1 MFWLLMQFQHSKRT
15 LEIIRVDFYDY
26 GFLWHIMLFLW
37 AIFFQSTLIHY
48 IGSKLRDGG
57 QGRRDTRHSQSSL
70 IFFLM
75 EEIRVGR
82 AGWGEGICLSPPPPK
97 FSQLLL
103 MKSLLGIILLSYF
116 KFEKDLIS
124 KTKILITG
132 KRMTVL

>member
-1 MFWLLMQFQHSKRT
+1 MLKTLCFPKYFQIKKVYMFWLLMQFQHSKWT

-37 AIFFQSTLIHY
+37 AIFFSPLIHY

-75 EEIRVGR
+75 EGIRVVGR
-82 AGWGEGICLSPPPPK
+82 AGWWGICLSPPPPK

-116 KFEKDLIS
+116 KF
-124 KTKILITG
+124 
-132 KRMTVL
+132 